1 VADPV
6 LPPRGALQ
14 ALEILE
20 DGVMILDG
28 DRRVVYM
35 NPAASRITGLD
46 RDGAEGM
53 RCSEVLRSDRCGGDC
68 LLDRSLA
75 SGKVSESRRVQMV
88 DALGSRRLLSM
99 RAMAAADADGGLAYA
114 VEVFRDLSSSAGLS
128 GIEQVGG
135 LYSMN
140 RRMLEIFELVPLV
153 ADSGSSVLL
162 CGESGTG
169 KELLARAI
177 HDSGPRSGGPFVPV
191 NCAAIPDTLLESELF
206 GHRRGAFTDA
216 RSDKPGRFE
225 LARGGTIFL
234 DEIGDLSPAIQA
246 KLLRVLQD
254 GSYLPLGAVEE
265 ERTDARVI
273 AATNRPIEDM
283 VDAGEFRADLYYRIN
298 VVRIDIP
305 PLRERM
311 EDVPL
316 LVEHFVSRFN
326 AALDRD
332 VEGVTDAALSAL
344 MAYDY
349 PGNVRELENVIE
361 RAFVLCREGQIDL
374 RHLPGKL
381 VGGAKPP
388 AEGEDGLERL
398 EASYLMNVLRR
409 NGWNRARTAR
419 ELGIHKTTLY
429 RKMKRYGI
437 EAPSSG
443 SGRASE

>member
-1 VADPV
+1 MENLIRRGLLQV
-6 LPPRGALQ
+6 LEL
-14 ALEILE
+14 LD
-20 DGVMILDG
+20 DGVMVLDAG
-28 DRRVVYM
+28 RRVAYM
-35 NPAASRITGLD
+35 NAAASRITGMD
-46 RDGAEGM
+46 PEEARGAT
-53 RCSEVLRSDRCGGDC
+53 CSRVLRSDHCGGEC

-75 SGKVSESRRVQMV
+75 RGGPAESRQVQMV

-99 RAMAAADADGGLAYA
+99 KALAVAGEGGELEYA
-114 VEVFRDLSSSAGLS
+114 VEVFRDLSSSRSLRGL
-128 GIEQVGG
+128 ERVGG

-140 RRMLEIFELVPLV
+140 SRMLEIFELVPLV

-177 HDSGPRSGGPFVPV
+177 HDTGPRRDGPFVPV

-206 GHRRGAFTDA
+206 GHRKGAFTDA
-216 RSDKPGRFE
+216 RADKPGRFS
-225 LARGGTIFL
+225 LARRGTIFL

-254 GSYLPLGAVEE
+254 GTFLPLGAVSEE
-265 ERTDARVI
+265 STDARVI
-273 AATNRPIEDM
+273 AATNRPIDGMMEEK
-283 VDAGEFRADLYYRIN
+283 EFRPDLYYRIN
-298 VVRIDIP
+298 VMRIDIP

-326 AALDRD
+326 AELDRS

-349 PGNVRELENVIE
+349 PGNVRELENIME
-361 RAFVLCREGQIDL
+361 RAFVLCREGSIGL
-374 RHLPGKL
+374 RHLPREM
-381 VGGAKPP
+381 VGGAMK
-388 AEGEDGLERL
+388 AEGADGLERL
-398 EASYLMNVLRR
+398 EASYLMNALRR
-409 NGWNRARTAR
+409 NGWNRAQTAR

-437 EAPSSG
+437 EPPAGDG
-443 SGRASE
+443 SGGASR

>member
-1 VADPV
+1 
-6 LPPRGALQ
+6 
-14 ALEILE
+14 
-20 DGVMILDG
+20 
-28 DRRVVYM
+28 
-35 NPAASRITGLD
+35 
-46 RDGAEGM
+46 
-53 RCSEVLRSDRCGGDC
+53 
-68 LLDRSLA
+68 
-75 SGKVSESRRVQMV
+75 MV

>member
-1 VADPV
+1 MESPAG
-6 LPPRGALQ
+6 RGLLQ
-14 ALEILE
+14 ALELLD
-20 DGVMILDG
+20 DGVMVLDSR
-28 DRRVVYM
+28 RRVIYM
-35 NPAASRITGLD
+35 NAAASRITGID
-46 RDGAEGM
+46 PEEAAGM
-53 RCSEVLRSDRCGGDC
+53 QCSQVLRSDRCGSDC
-68 LLDRSLA
+68 LLDRSL
-75 SGKVSESRRVQMV
+75 SGEGPVESRQVQMV

-99 RAMAAADADGGLAYA
+99 KALAVAGGDGELEYA
-114 VEVFRDLSSSAGLS
+114 VEVFRDLSSSSSLRGL
-128 GIEQVGG
+128 ERVGG

-140 RRMLEIFELVPLV
+140 SRMLEIFELVPLV

-177 HDSGPRSGGPFVPV
+177 HDTGPRSEGPFVPV
-191 NCAAIPDTLLESELF
+191 NCAAIPDSLLESELF

-216 RSDKPGRFE
+216 RADKPGRFE

-234 DEIGDLSPAIQA
+234 DEIGDLTPAIQA

-254 GSYLPLGAVEE
+254 GTFLPLGAVEE

-273 AATNRPIEDM
+273 AATNRPIDRM
-283 VDAGEFRADLYYRIN
+283 VEEEEFRADLYYRIN

-326 AALDRD
+326 AELDRE
-332 VEGVTDAALSAL
+332 VEGVADAALSAL

-349 PGNVRELENVIE
+349 PGNVRELENMIE
-361 RAFVLCREGQIDL
+361 RAFVLCREGRIDL
-374 RHLPGKL
+374 KHLPPGI
-381 VGGAKPP
+381 VGGGTPQ
-388 AEGEDGLERL
+388 GQDGLERL
-398 EASYLMNVLRR
+398 EASYLMNALRR
-409 NGWNRARTAR
+409 NGWNRAQTAR

-437 EAPSSG
+437 RPPDGDG
-443 SGRASE
+443 SGDAPAR

>member
-1 VADPV
+1 
-6 LPPRGALQ
+6 
-14 ALEILE
+14 
-20 DGVMILDG
+20 
-28 DRRVVYM
+28 
-35 NPAASRITGLD
+35 
-46 RDGAEGM
+46 
-53 RCSEVLRSDRCGGDC
+53 
-68 LLDRSLA
+68 
-75 SGKVSESRRVQMV
+75 MV

-99 RAMAAADADGGLAYA
+99 TALAVPGEDGELEYA
-114 VEVFRDLSSSAGLS
+114 VEVFRDLSSAGSLR
-128 GIEQVGG
+128 GLEKVGG

-140 RRMLEIFELVPLV
+140 SRMLEIFEMVPLV

-177 HDSGPRSGGPFVPV
+177 HDSGPRSEGPFVPV

-206 GHRRGAFTDA
+206 GHRKGAFTDA
-216 RSDKPGRFE
+216 RANKPGRFA
-225 LARGGTIFL
+225 LARGGSIFL
-234 DEIGDLSPAIQA
+234 DEIGDLSAAIQA

-254 GSYLPLGAVEE
+254 GSFLPLGAVEE

-273 AATNRPIEDM
+273 AATNRPVDRM
-283 VDAGEFRADLYYRIN
+283 VEEGEFRADLYYRIN

-326 AALDRD
+326 AELDRD
-332 VEGVTDAALSAL
+332 IEGVTDAALSAL

-349 PGNVRELENVIE
+349 PGNVRELENIVE
-361 RAFVLCREGQIDL
+361 RAFVLCREGTIDL
-374 RHLPGKL
+374 RHLPREI
-381 VGGAKPP
+381 VGGGRAP
-388 AEGEDGLERL
+388 AGADGLERL
-398 EASYLMNVLRR
+398 EASYLLNALRR
-409 NGWNRARTAR
+409 NGWNRAQTAR

-437 EAPSSG
+437 RPPESDG
-443 SGRASE
+443 SGGASGK

>member
-1 VADPV
+1 MDRIVG
-6 LPPRGALQ
+6 RGLLQ
-14 ALEILE
+14 VPELLE
-20 DGVMILDG
+20 DGVMVLDA
-28 DRRVVYM
+28 DRRVLYM
-35 NPAASRITGLD
+35 NAAAARITAMDPGEA
-46 RDGAEGM
+46 RGKP
-53 RCSEVLRSDRCGGDC
+53 CSQVLRSDRCGGDC
-68 LLDRSLA
+68 LLDRSLEREGPA
-75 SGKVSESRRVQMV
+75 ESRQVQMV

-99 RAMAAADADGGLAYA
+99 TALAVPGEDGELEYA
-114 VEVFRDLSSSAGLS
+114 VEVFRDLSSAGSLR
-128 GIEQVGG
+128 GLEKVGG

-140 RRMLEIFELVPLV
+140 SRMLEIFEMVPLV

-177 HDSGPRSGGPFVPV
+177 HDSGPRSEGPFVPV

-206 GHRRGAFTDA
+206 GHRKGAFTDA
-216 RSDKPGRFE
+216 RANKPGRFA
-225 LARGGTIFL
+225 LARGGSIFL
-234 DEIGDLSPAIQA
+234 DEIGDLSAAIQA

-254 GSYLPLGAVEE
+254 GSFLPLGAVEE

-273 AATNRPIEDM
+273 AATNRPVDRM
-283 VDAGEFRADLYYRIN
+283 VEEGEFRADLYYRIN

-326 AALDRD
+326 AELDRD
-332 VEGVTDAALSAL
+332 IEGVTDAALSAL

-349 PGNVRELENVIE
+349 PGNVRELENIVE
-361 RAFVLCREGQIDL
+361 RAFVLCREGTIDL
-374 RHLPGKL
+374 RHLPREI
-381 VGGAKPP
+381 VGGGRAP
-388 AEGEDGLERL
+388 AGADGLERL
-398 EASYLMNVLRR
+398 EASYLLNALRR
-409 NGWNRARTAR
+409 NGWNRAQTAR

-437 EAPSSG
+437 RPPESDG
-443 SGRASE
+443 SGGASGK